1 MFSKPKVLLIEDDKG
16 VAEVVTTCLR
26 QANFDVLVLRR
37 GDTAVTEVRLNCPD
51 VILLDLILPGKDGI
65 TICREIRAFSAVPI
79 LMLTGKVEEDDR
91 LIGLDAGA
99 DDYICKPFSPR
110 ELAARIKAVLRRKN
124 PKSVEETLVA
134 GPITIKPDS
143 HTATIENTYLKLTPN
158 EFELLKILV
167 SQPGNVF
174 ERDDLISKICK
185 GNPEGA
191 DRVID
196 AHIKNLRKKIAEI
209 LPGHNVIRTVYGMGY
224 SFSAPD
230 TGHFVENENSDSV
243 QL

>member
-1 MFSKPKVLLIEDDKG
+1 MLSKPRVLLIEDDKG
-16 VAEVVTTCLR
+16 VVEVVTTCLEE
-26 QANFDVLVLRR
+26 ANFEVLVLRR

-65 TICREIRAFSAVPI
+65 TICREIRAFSNVPI

-99 DDYICKPFSPR
+99 DDYICKPFSIR
-110 ELAARIKAVLRRKN
+110 ELAARIKAVLRRKS
-124 PKSVEETLVA
+124 PPAEEILVA
-134 GPITIKPDS
+134 GPITIKPES
-143 HTATIENTYLKLTPN
+143 HIVTVENTYLKLTPN

-167 SQPGNVF
+167 EQPDNVF
-174 ERDDLISKICK
+174 ERDDLISRLCK
-185 GNPEGA
+185 NNPESP

-209 LPGHNVIRTVYGMGY
+209 LPGHNFIRTVYGMGY
-224 SFSAPD
+224 SFNAQEK
-230 TGHFVENENSDSV
+230 GQLVEKQNPDSV

>member
-1 MFSKPKVLLIEDDKG
+1 MWAKSKVLLVEDDNA
-16 VAEVVTTCLR
+16 VAKVVSLCLGQDNFEVS
-26 QANFDVLVLRR
+26 VLQR
-37 GDTAVTEVRLNCPD
+37 GDGVVTEVRQNPPD

-65 TICREIRAFSAVPI
+65 SICREIRTFSTVPI

-91 LIGLDAGA
+91 LTGLEAGA

-124 PKSVEETLVA
+124 PRVTEEILAA
-134 GPITIKPDS
+134 GPVTVRPES
-143 HTATIENTYLKLTPN
+143 HTATVGNTFLKLTPN
-158 EFELLKILV
+158 EFELLKILIA
-167 SQPGNVF
+167 QPGNVF
-174 ERDDLISKICK
+174 ERDDLIAKICK
-185 GNPEGA
+185 SSPGP

-209 LPGHNVIRTVYGMGY
+209 IPGHNFIRTVYGMGY
-224 SFSAPD
+224 SFSSPD
-230 TGHFVENENSDSV
+230 SGCIMENESLDSV